1 MPSFSSVRGR
11 ASLGLVSLSIIA
23 VGFAA
28 ATPATAAGP
37 VKGSLITYKTSVEKK
52 KCKAKKGKAK
62 ARCLKAAPARAR
74 AAIVNMTRGTG
85 RYGYNF
91 PPAAI
96 PARRGTL
103 IWHDQ
108 IEPTPNAGRT
118 DFVLYSSDAYPNT
131 RRNIV
136 VSGTVSIPDGGPP
149 PGGFPVISW
158 AHGTTGMGDSCAPS
172 KGGDQGSY
180 GGAEPLIQSWLDLGY
195 AVVATDYEGL
205 GTPGIHPYLV
215 GDSEGRGVLD
225 IVRASRQLF
234 PSLSDE
240 VVIAGHSQGAHAA
253 LFAADLAP
261 EWAGD
266 FTHKGTVGYAPP
278 ANLGLQ
284 ASGIGAGGIEVEA
297 FEDEYGLS
305 ALAMM
310 ILRGMAI
317 IDPTIDPDEL
327 LMPNARALWG
337 ATAEKCLGEDPDDL
351 PAAFA
356 AGDIDPYDLL
366 WREGQQSWQGT
377 PSGQKLLA
385 ALGDANPAIETNREL
400 LIVQGL
406 QDTTVQQ
413 NLTNGLVDQL
423 IGLNPDL
430 VEYKT
435 YGQTIPASGG
445 SPSFV
450 PTNPTPG
457 PSDHQSILADADL
470 EVDAFLEAVF
480 GFNR

>member
-1 MPSFSSVRGR
+1 MPSSNAVRGR
-11 ASLGLVSLSIIA
+11 ATLGLVSLSLIA
-23 VGFAA
+23 FGLVAA
-28 ATPATAAGP
+28 APAGAAPGYP
-37 VKGSLITYKTSVEKK
+37 VVKGSLNAYKASVEKK

-62 ARCLKAAPARAR
+62 ARCLRAAPGRAR
-74 AAIVNMTRGTG
+74 AATARMTRGTG
-85 RYGYNF
+85 RYGFNF
-91 PPAAI
+91 PAAAI
-96 PARRGTL
+96 PARKGTL

-108 IEPTPNAGRT
+108 VEPTPNAGRT
-118 DFVLYSSDAYPNT
+118 DFVLYSSDAYPDT

-136 VSGTVSIPDGGPP
+136 VSGTVSIPEGGPP

-225 IVRASRQLF
+225 IIRASRQLF

-253 LFAADLAP
+253 LFAAALAP

-266 FTHKGTVGYAPP
+266 FSHEGTVGYAPP

-284 ASGIGAGGIEVEA
+284 ASGIGSGGNGVLL
-297 FEDEYGLS
+297 FEDQYGLS

-310 ILRGMAI
+310 ILRGMAVL
-317 IDPTIDPDEL
+317 DPTIDPDEL
-327 LMPNARALWG
+327 LMPDARAQWG
-337 ATAEKCLGEDPDDL
+337 ATATKCLGEDPDDL

-366 WREGQQSWQGT
+366 QQGWQAT

-385 ALGDANPAIETNREL
+385 ALGSANPAVVTNREL

-423 IGLNPDL
+423 VVLNPGL

-470 EVDAFLEAVF
+470 EVDEFFSAVF